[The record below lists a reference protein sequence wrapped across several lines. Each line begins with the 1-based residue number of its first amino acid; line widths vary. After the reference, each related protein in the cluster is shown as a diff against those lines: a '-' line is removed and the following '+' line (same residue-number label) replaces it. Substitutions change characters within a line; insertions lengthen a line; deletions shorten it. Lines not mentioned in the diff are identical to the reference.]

1 MAAAG
6 GEGGA
11 EVAEDGGAGSALS
24 AAPGR
29 SQVFSTVVDTF
40 LEKLVA
46 AGSYQRFVNCY
57 RCFYK
62 LQPQLTRSI
71 YDQFISQLQASIKE
85 EIQEVK
91 NEGNLETLFSSLDKI
106 VEEAKDREEPAWRPS
121 GIPEEDVRST
131 LVPYLLKHRSY
142 LRQLLRDKEE
152 ENRKVAESVLMGR
165 ERIAELQQLIQA
177 RQQAWQ
183 VKTDQTKQSSHPSG
197 AQWDLE

>member
-1 MAAAG
+1 
-6 GEGGA
+6 
-11 EVAEDGGAGSALS
+11 SC
-24 AAPGR
+24 
-29 SQVFSTVVDTF
+29 
-40 LEKLVA
+40 
-46 AGSYQRFVNCY
+46 SYQRFVNCY

-91 NEGNLETLFSSLDKI
+91 NEGNLEELFSSLDKI

-121 GIPEEDVRST
+121 GVPEEDIRST
-131 LVPYLLKHRSY
+131 MVPYFLKHRSY
-142 LRQLLRDKEE
+142 LRRVLREKEE

-165 ERIAELQQLIQA
+165 DRIAELQQLIQA

-183 VKTDQTKQSSHPSG
+183 
-197 AQWDLE
+197 